1 MTGIISDN
9 VGRPSG
15 LIKAASG
22 GGGGVWT
29 LIKTLTASADGTLS
43 FVNGTD
49 DVVLDSTYPIY
60 RFSVINIHPSAS
72 SQGGFQFNG
81 RDGSTAYDATKTTTL
96 FRAYH
101 FEDDSGSGLGYRT
114 GSDLA
119 QSTGFQRLTDDD
131 DVGVANDSGA
141 SGELLL
147 FSPSST
153 TFAKHFISN
162 FNNVQSDSF
171 SINSHM
177 AGYFNVTAA
186 IDAIQFKF
194 GSGNIDLG
202 KIKLY
207 GLKDSA

>member
-1 MTGIISDN
+1 MAIISDGTTIADAGAFS
-9 VGRPSG
+9 VGLGSM
-15 LIKAASG
+15 
-22 GGGGVWT
+22 VH
-29 LIKTLTASADGTLS
+29 IKTLTASASGTLS
-43 FVNGTD
+43 FVHGAD
-49 DVVLDSTYPIY
+49 SVVLDSTYPVY
-60 RFSVINIHPSAS
+60 VFKFFNIHPSAS

-147 FSPSST
+147 FNPSST
-153 TFAKHFISN
+153 TYVKHFISN

-207 GLKDSA
+207 GLKDS